1 MDRRTFISR
10 IALGLL
16 AAPLAAEG
24 QREAR
29 VYRVGILSSDAPQ
42 DPRVLELR
50 DGLRALG
57 YIEGKNLIV
66 SGRWADGNLDR
77 LPALAAELVAS
88 QVDAIVTLGAAV
100 WAAKQQTSTVPI
112 VIAFS
117 GDTVATG
124 VVSNFA
130 RPGGN
135 ITGLSFMSTDL
146 AAKRLELLKEA
157 FPRIAR
163 VAVLYNPSEVAT
175 GPELRQT
182 ETAART
188 IGVKLQLLQGHH
200 PDELERLLEAATR
213 ERADALIVFA
223 HGFAYRNRSRIVELA
238 ARQRWPAMYGWREF
252 VEVGGLMSYRPNVR
266 AVVRRAATYVDK
278 ILKGAKPGDLP
289 IEQPTKFE
297 LVINLKTA
305 KALSLTIPQSLLQR
319 ADQVIE

>member
-1 MDRRTFISR
+1 MERRTFM
-10 IALGLL
+10 AMLGGGIV
-16 AAPLAAEG
+16 AAPLAAEA
-24 QREAR
+24 QREPK

-42 DPRVLELR
+42 DPRVLELQ

-66 SGRWADGNLDR
+66 IGRWADGDLDH
-77 LPALAAELVAS
+77 LPAMAAELVAG
-88 QVDAIVTLGAAV
+88 QVDVIVTLGAAV
-100 WAAKQQTSTVPI
+100 WAAKRQTSIVPI

-146 AAKRLELLKEA
+146 AAKRLELLKET

-175 GPELRQT
+175 APELRQT

-200 PDELERLLEAATR
+200 PDELERLFEAATR

-238 ARQRWPAMYGWREF
+238 ARQRWPTMYGWREF
-252 VEVGGLMSYRPNVR
+252 VEAGGLMSYGPNVR
-266 AVVRRAATYVDK
+266 AVVRRAATYVDR
-278 ILKGAKPGDLP
+278 ILKGTKPGDLP
-289 IEQPTKFE
+289 IEQPTTFE
-297 LVINLKTA
+297 LLINLKTA
-305 KALSLTIPQSLLQR
+305 KALGLTIPQSLLAR
-319 ADQVIE
+319 ADEVIQ